1 MDTFDYRGYK
11 ISFSQSCIENERRIV
26 LVPDDGKASS
36 SAAEIMPYLRAAY
49 GVILI
54 DFLGCGQSDKPPGFV
69 SDLAGDQAGQLKE
82 LFYHLNLEK
91 AVLVGLGEGG
101 CRTCEAF
108 LREAPEQVDLAVFTA
123 KSFRPGS
130 LPPEAEGKFFS
141 IPDSMR
147 PADGLSWMALGQ
159 MIVQILEDDLPLCPY
174 CGQPMVRGVISGRDM
189 ARWNIGKTSE
199 LITIPLEESN
209 VFNLR
214 NYRPRGIVNHLKATF
229 DMDSKVLTAYLCFT
243 CGKLTADV
251 SHLLPQND
259 R

>member
-1 MDTFDYRGYK
+1 MNTFDYRGYR
-11 ISFSQSCIENERRIV
+11 ISFSQFGDENERKVVI
-26 LVPDDGKASS
+26 VPDDGKAGT
-36 SAAEIMPYLRAAY
+36 SAAELILYLKSAY
-49 GVILI
+49 RLILI

-91 AVLVGLGEGG
+91 AALVGLGEGG

-108 LREAPEQVDLAVFTA
+108 LREAPERVDLAVFTA
-123 KSFRPGS
+123 KSFRPCS
-130 LPPEAEGKFFS
+130 LPPEAAGKFFS

-159 MIVQILEDDLPLCPY
+159 MIIQILEDDLPLCPY
-174 CGQPMVRGVISGRDM
+174 CGQPMARGVISGM
-189 ARWNIGKTSE
+189 ARWTMGMDGETGPAE
-199 LITIPLEESN
+199 GCCDFYLQ
-209 VFNLR
+209 
-214 NYRPRGIVNHLKATF
+214 NYCPKGFINCLKFTF
-229 DMDSKVLTAYLCFT
+229 DRNTSVLTAYLCFT